1 MGTAGWTGVP
11 SALPA
16 ALVAALLLIA
26 LRSSDAYACVGDEQK
41 RYGALFLEQCGIDPD
56 IDPGGAVV
64 GEALQFWQAD
74 GAQRLQRRVLCQP
87 AEADE
92 RGALHQVPVPPA
104 APQPAAAPVVPAA
117 LAAAAAPSSAA
128 SEPP

>member
-56 IDPGGAVV
+56 IDPGVLSSARLFSSGKLMVPSV
-64 GEALQFWQAD
+64 CSGECYASLR
-74 GAQRLQRRVLCQP
+74 RLMNEELCIKCP
-87 AEADE
+87 C
-92 RGALHQVPVPPA
+92 PP
-104 APQPAAAPVVPAA
+104 PPLSPPPP
-117 LAAAAAPSSAA
+117 PSS
-128 SEPP
+128 PPPSPPPPPLPPPPPSPP